1 MVYFLSDAHIG
12 SRAVDDAGHQ
22 HRFVALLEQLAQDAS
37 AIYLLGDIFD
47 FWAEYVWPDR
57 SKQEYEPVLACL
69 KRLTERGI
77 AVHYFIGNH
86 DIWTYGE
93 LAKRTG
99 VIVHR
104 KAEKMIIAG
113 KRCLLAHGDGL
124 VPSNYLEHFPKEV
137 QKKIRSFMRLRRLFH
152 NPVAQFLFRLV
163 PPAWGNRLGYNW
175 AKRSRLKELDDPCGY
190 KGEDREELV
199 LYAKEMDQSAVSHW
213 PLAVGSQEPKAK
225 SQKPNID
232 YYIFGHRHI
241 ELDLELASG
250 ARVIILGD
258 CFRQWTYASMNPD
271 GKVVLDSWPLAVSY

>member
-12 SRAVDDAGHQ
+12 SRAMEDPQHQ
-22 HRFVALLEQLAQDAS
+22 LRFVELLETLAQDAT

-47 FWAEYVWPDR
+47 FWSEYVWPDK
-57 SKQEYEPVLACL
+57 SKEEYKPLLDCL
-69 KRLTERGI
+69 KGLTDKGI
-77 AVHYFIGNH
+77 EVHYFIGNH

-104 KAEKMIIAG
+104 KAEEMEIAG

-152 NPVAQFLFRLV
+152 NPVAQFLFRLL
-163 PPAWGNRLGYNW
+163 PPAWGNKIGYEW
-175 AKRSRLKELDDPCGY
+175 ARKSRMKELANPCPY
-190 KGEDREELV
+190 KGENKEELV
-199 LYAKEMDQSAVSHW
+199 LYAKEMDKSRELRAE
-213 PLAVGSQEPKAK
+213 SQER
-225 SQKPNID
+225 SVD

-250 ARVIILGD
+250 ARVVILGD
-258 CFRQWTYASMNPD
+258 CFRQWTYAAMD
-271 GKVVLDSWPLAVSY
+271 EQGKLELLCIQEQNN